1 MTEEE
6 LNRFKKKLVEST
18 SFPTVY
24 MYKFIIPSNHRN
36 IALVES
42 LFEADTDILLKES
55 GSGRY
60 TSITA
65 KQVVVNPDEII
76 DMYRRAAK
84 IEGLIFL

>member
-1 MTEEE
+1 MTEDE
-6 LNRFKKKLVEST
+6 LSRFKQKLVEST

-42 LFEADTDILLKES
+42 LFEAGTDILLKES
-55 GSGRY
+55 GTGRY
-60 TSITA
+60 TSITV